1 MKKLTLLL
9 LIVISCGFY
18 TGVRA
23 QVNVTSVSEK
33 NDADN
38 FYKMMKEAFP
48 LSFNDPASPRFV
60 FFNKNKNFVFG
71 VGGFTILTEF
81 PMTIIL
87 PQTPSLSKENNPE
100 VDMVFLSGNPAY
112 SSN

>member
-9 LIVISCGFY
+9 LIAISCGFY

-71 VGGFTILTEF
+71 VGGFVQVQGIYDCLLYTS
-81 PMTIIL
+81 
-87 PQTPSLSKENNPE
+87 PSPRDRSVSRMP
-100 VDMVFLSGNPAY
+100 
-112 SSN
+112 SSA